1 MHDRFDLLHSVIAV
15 RQLIGKPID
24 AEKDIPVDLLEI
36 MNNPPQLNWKSY
48 ITRLQENLQEKRNL
62 VKIGKTPYSPI

>member
-1 MHDRFDLLHSVIAV
+1 
-15 RQLIGKPID
+15 
-24 AEKDIPVDLLEI
+24 